1 MITKKLEEFKMALK
15 EFTKKEAANSYEL
28 VVTVDGETFEKAIN
42 KVYKKQVKSIN
53 IPGFRKGKAPR
64 HIIEKMYGTEVF
76 YDDAMQDCYP
86 DALYE
91 AAKEQNL
98 EIVAVEKL
106 EAVEA
111 GKEGFTFK
119 TDIIVKPTLEV
130 EGYKG
135 FEIEKKSTEVTEEL
149 IDEEIDKVRDRNSRM
164 VTVEGRAAQNGDT
177 AVIDFEGFVD
187 GVAFEGG
194 KAEKY
199 SLSLGSGN
207 FIPGFEEQVV
217 GHEAGEE
224 FSINVN
230 FPEDYQAEELKG
242 KEAEFK
248 IKLHE
253 LKEKELPEVDDEFV
267 KDVSEKETVAEYRD
281 ELKETIAARLKDE
294 AEKDVDNQ
302 ISEKLIEL
310 AQGDI
315 PEQMYDN
322 QANDMVRDFEMRLR
336 SQGMDPKMYMQYM
349 GMDMAAL
356 KNMYMDEA
364 EKRVK
369 LRLVLEA
376 IAKQENLEV
385 TEADLEDEYSK
396 MAETYKVEVE
406 QAKASVPADS
416 LSEDIKVQK
425 ALDLVKNSA
434 VIK

>member
-1 MITKKLEEFKMALK
+1 MEEFKMALK

-76 YDDAMQDCYP
+76 YDDAMQECYP

-135 FEIEKKSTEVTEEL
+135 FEIERKSTEVTEEL

>member
-1 MITKKLEEFKMALK
+1 MALK
-15 EFTKKEAANSYEL
+15 EFTKKDAANSYEL

-135 FEIEKKSTEVTEEL
+135 FEIERKSTEVTEEL

-281 ELKETIAARLKDE
+281 ELKETISARLKDE

>member
-1 MITKKLEEFKMALK
+1 MALK

-164 VTVEGRAAQNGDT
+164 VTVEGRVAQNGDT

-281 ELKETIAARLKDE
+281 ELKETISARLKDE

>member
-1 MITKKLEEFKMALK
+1 MALK

-267 KDVSEKETVAEYRD
+267 KDVSEKETVAEYRE
-281 ELKETIAARLKDE
+281 ELRETIAARLKDE

-396 MAETYKVEVE
+396 MAEAYKVEVE